1 MIRAQ
6 GLVKSFGP
14 VLAVDGVGFEI
25 GRGEIVGFL
34 GPNGAGKSTTMRM
47 LTGYLYPDQGEVTVG
62 GFDVTRDLEGRAR
75 IGYLPERTPLYE
87 GMRVDRYLAF
97 VAELRG
103 LYGKARRNAVER
115 VIADCDLDG
124 WATRRVRTLSKG
136 YRQRVGLAQALVSD
150 PDVLVLD
157 EPTSGLDPAEIVR
170 IRARIAALAS
180 TKTVLLSTHVLSEVE
195 EVCRRVL
202 ILAGGRLVADG
213 SLLELSAGESE
224 CLAVVLAVEDA
235 AVGPVEVL
243 LGAIDGVRSARLA
256 ARGSAGWVRYHLEV
270 EERFA
275 VAERVGRLAHAR
287 GWTLYELSHE
297 VPSLERIFLARTRP
311 PRNDAIEPAR

>member
-1 MIRAQ
+1 MIRAR

-14 VLAVDGVGFEI
+14 VRAVDGVGFEI

-34 GPNGAGKSTTMRM
+34 GPNGAGKSTTMRV
-47 LTGYLYPDQGEVTVG
+47 LTGYLYPDEGEVTIG
-62 GFDVTRDLEGRAR
+62 GHDVTRDLEGRAR
-75 IGYLPERTPLYE
+75 IGYLPERTPLYD

-103 LYGKARRNAVER
+103 LRGGARRSAVER
-115 VIADCDLDG
+115 VIGDCDLEG
-124 WATRRVRTLSKG
+124 WASRRIRTLSKG

-157 EPTSGLDPAEIVR
+157 EPTSGLDPVEIVR
-170 IRARIAALAS
+170 IRAHIAALADR
-180 TKTVLLSTHVLSEVE
+180 KTILLSTHVLSEVE
-195 EVCRRVL
+195 EICRRVL

-213 SLLELSAGESE
+213 SLLDLASDEGECIS
-224 CLAVVLAVEDA
+224 VVLGVEEAAAPGVEAVLA
-235 AVGPVEVL
+235 
-243 LGAIDGVRSARLA
+243 AIDGVRSARSTS
-256 ARGSAGWVRYHLEV
+256 RGAIGRVRYQVEV

-275 VAERVGRLAHAR
+275 VAERLARIVHER
-287 GWTLYELSHE
+287 GWRLYELSHD

-311 PRNDAIEPAR
+311 PRDGAAEERR